1 MFRQLREH
9 NRLNETIFMVV
20 ITVICFGFSMF
31 RYLYT
36 NDHFLLSLNWN
47 LFLAFIPWAITS
59 LVIVRPQLQSKKLI
73 ISILLITWFLFFPNA
88 PYIFTDLV
96 HITQKS
102 TMPLWFDLILI
113 LTFAWVGLLYGF
125 LSLWDIERIL
135 KKSLSHTWISVIS
148 VGLLFL
154 GSFGIYIGRDLRWNS
169 WDVIREPFGLI
180 YDICAILVKPLH
192 HPRAWGMT
200 LTMFVF
206 LNMVYWSFK
215 IIRKKDE

>member
-1 MFRQLREH
+1 MFRQLKEH
-9 NRLNETIFMVV
+9 NRLNETIFMAV
-20 ITVICFGFSMF
+20 ITLICFGFSMF

-36 NDHFLLSLNWN
+36 KDHFLLSLNWN
-47 LFLAFIPWAITS
+47 LFLAFIPWALTS
-59 LVIVRPQLQSKKLI
+59 LVAIRPRLQSNKQILTLLLI
-73 ISILLITWFLFFPNA
+73 IWFLFFPNS

-96 HITQKS
+96 HITHKS

-113 LTFAWVGLLYGF
+113 LTFAWVGMLFGL
-125 LSLWDIERIL
+125 LSLWDLERIL
-135 KKSLSHTWISVIS
+135 KKSINHKWISVIS

-180 YDICAILVKPLH
+180 YDIGGILINPFH

-200 LTMFVF
+200 LSMFVF

>member
-9 NRLNETIFMVV
+9 NRLNETIFMGV
-20 ITVICFGFSMF
+20 ITIVCFSFSMF
-31 RYLYT
+31 RYFYT
-36 NDHFLLSLNWN
+36 GDHFLLSLNWN

-59 LVIVRPQLQSKKLI
+59 LAIVRPKLQSNKLI
-73 ISILLITWFLFFPNA
+73 ITVLLITWFLFFPNS

-102 TMPLWFDLILI
+102 MMPLWFDLILI
-113 LTFAWVGLLYGF
+113 LTFAWVGLLFGF
-125 LSLWDIERIL
+125 LSLWDLESIL
-135 KKSLSHTWISVIS
+135 EKRLNKTWISIIS
-148 VGLLFL
+148 VCLLFL

-180 YDICAILVKPLH
+180 YDIGAILIKPFH

-215 IIRKKDE
+215 IIKRNND